1 MNMTHY
7 MELLA
12 VNQPWNLILF
22 MAIPVVLAETVAVS
36 ELYLLY
42 TRNYQSPV
50 RALNRAAGLLAGV
63 YFAGVFAYLLQG
75 AVLPLSQTGGWRGW
89 IDMMAVGFYLL
100 GVIPLGAIA
109 LLEMGVLG
117 RGHDEHRK
125 MLTHA
130 LMVGVFLVVAH
141 IAMIFGMLDPS
152 LGGYQP
158 DMPVAAEHNMHGSH

>member
-1 MNMTHY
+1 MIMTHY

-22 MAIPVVLAETVAVS
+22 MAIPVVLAETVAVT

-42 TRNYQSPV
+42 TRNYASPI
-50 RALNRAAGLLAGV
+50 RTINRLAGLLVGL
-63 YFAGVFAYLLQG
+63 YFVGIFVYLLQG
-75 AVLPLSQTGGWRGW
+75 AVLPLSQSGGWRGW
-89 IDMMAVGFYLL
+89 IDMVAVGFYLL
-100 GVIPLGAIA
+100 GVVPLGAIA
-109 LLEMGVLG
+109 LLELGILG
-117 RGHDEHRK
+117 RGRDEHAK

-152 LGGYQP
+152 LGGYEP
-158 DMPVAAEHNMHGSH
+158 AAIAVEHGAHGGH

>member
-1 MNMTHY
+1 

-42 TRNYQSPV
+42 TRNYQGPV
-50 RALNRAAGLLAGV
+50 RAINRAAGLLVGI
-63 YFAGVFAYLLQG
+63 YFVGVFVYLLQG
-75 AVLPLSQTGGWRGW
+75 AVVPLSQTGGWRGW
-89 IDMMAVGFYLL
+89 IDMIAVGFYLL
-100 GVIPLGAIA
+100 GVVPLGSIA
-109 LLEMGVLG
+109 LLELGVLG
-117 RGHDEHRK
+117 RGQDEHRK

-130 LMVGVFLVVAH
+130 LMVGLFLVVAH

-152 LGGYQP
+152 LGGYQSAV
-158 DMPVAAEHNMHGSH
+158 PVAGHDMHGSH

>member
-22 MAIPVVLAETVAVS
+22 MGIPVVLAETVAVT

-42 TRNYQSPV
+42 TRNYASPI
-50 RALNRAAGLLAGV
+50 RTLNRLAGLLVGV
-63 YFAGVFAYLLQG
+63 YFAGIFVYLLQG
-75 AVLPLSQTGGWRGW
+75 AVVPLTQGGGWRGW
-89 IDMMAVGFYLL
+89 IDVMAVAFYLL

-109 LLEMGVLG
+109 LLEMNVLG
-117 RGHDEHRK
+117 RGQDEHRK

-130 LMVGVFLVVAH
+130 AMVGLFLIVAH
-141 IAMIFGMLDPS
+141 IAMIFGMMDPT

-158 DMPVAAEHNMHGSH
+158 APMAMEHGGH